1 MKRAMKLMPGERAGN
16 KYCRLTDGNI
26 VEHQGSR
33 YAPGSRRNRTYITK
47 DAQIKNLRDQ
57 VEAYEQKNSPLLMEL
72 DAKRAEVDALTARV
86 EELTAKIARVEDLTA
101 DYGEKSALLEKEL
114 ESKRAE
120 VHILTAAVEQLN
132 ATIVELKAAQCPIM
146 EFHKGRAFEYKRWMK
161 FVNDGDVVI
170 EIKGIPADP
179 DKSNGKNDLASLH
192 LVSHP
197 PYVDL

>member
-57 VEAYEQKNSPLLMEL
+57 VEAYKQNKSPLEKEL

-86 EELTAKIARVEDLTA
+86 EELTAKIARVEELTA
-101 DYGEKSALLEKEL
+101 NYGEKSGLLEREL

-120 VHILTAAVEQLN
+120 VHILTATLEQLN
-132 ATIVELKAAQCPIM
+132 ATIAELKAAQCPIK
-146 EFHKGRAFEYKRWMK
+146 EYQRGRAFEYKRWMK

-170 EIKGIPADP
+170 EIKGMPADP
-179 DKSNGKNDLASLH
+179 GKLNGENDLASML
-192 LVSHP
+192 LVCQP
-197 PYVDL
+197 PYVDF